1 MIICS
6 VFIPILLL
14 LNKEELL
21 WFILYYFLVERWQ
34 IIISQKAP
42 PSCNKYET
50 EQTKLRALACRKQVT
65 VANFVILSR
74 QNLYLRF

>member
-1 MIICS
+1 M
-6 VFIPILLL
+6 LH
-14 LNKEELL
+14 
-21 WFILYYFLVERWQ
+21 YYLKQRWPV
-34 IIISQKAP
+34 IISQKAS